1 MRLTHLG
8 LKNWRNFRSADID
21 VVRRLFVVGPN
32 ASGKSNLL
40 DSLRFLS
47 EIATEGGGLQQA
59 VRSRGGISHVRC
71 LAARKFNSSRVAL
84 HVGMEG
90 PGETSWDYRL
100 EFSAEPRGRH
110 RPSITHESVERDGTA
125 LLSRPD
131 SSDEADPELLTQTAL
146 EQVTT
151 NRDFREIVRFLQ
163 AVRYVHLVPQLIRE
177 PDLGGDASDSPFGR
191 EFLSLIA
198 GTAEKTRNRRL
209 EVVNRA
215 LNAAVPQ
222 LSDLKLVRDDSGRP
236 HLQAR
241 HQHWRPHG
249 AIHDERDF
257 SDGTLRLMSLL
268 WLLTGRSSAT
278 NRVLLLE
285 EPELSLHSE
294 ICRQLPSLFA
304 QALRRGGPQ
313 TIVST
318 HSDDVLADPGLG
330 LDEVVLLEP
339 GEEGTTTRTASD
351 VPGIDDLL
359 AAGHSLDEILRP
371 LTRPSE
377 AAGMARL
384 VT

>member
-8 LKNWRNFRSADID
+8 LKNWRNFKSADID

-47 EIATEGGGLQQA
+47 EIAAEGGGLQQA
-59 VRSRGGISHVRC
+59 VRTRGGIGHVRC
-71 LAARKFNSSRVAL
+71 LAARRFNSSRVLL
-84 HVGMEG
+84 HVGIEG
-90 PGETSWDYRL
+90 SEDTSWDYRL

-110 RPSITHESVERDGTA
+110 RPSITHESVERNGEV
-125 LLSRPD
+125 LLRRPD
-131 SSDEADPELLTQTAL
+131 EDDRSDPELLTQTAL

-151 NRDFREIVRFLQ
+151 NRRFREIVRFLQ
-163 AVRYVHLVPQLIRE
+163 AVRYIHLVPQLIRE
-177 PDLGGDASDSPFGR
+177 PELGDAEDSPFGR
-191 EFLSLIA
+191 EFLTLIA
-198 GTAEKTRNRRL
+198 GTAEKSRSRRL

-222 LSDLKLVRDDSGRP
+222 LSDLQLVRDDSGRP

-294 ICRQLPSLFA
+294 VCRQLPTLFA

-318 HSDDVLADPGLG
+318 HSDELLADEGLG

-339 GEEGTTTRTASD
+339 GDEGTTTRAAAD
-351 VPGIDDLL
+351 VPDVDEML
-359 AAGHSLDEILRP
+359 ASGMSLDEILRP